1 MTVVQALVRIAE
13 SMAQLRSGYMDTL
26 SLIRLTSDIHLTAK
40 ILSEGPC
47 LHRGFFTPSHTLS
60 QARILTSAKALAM
73 EVLSLVISTMI
84 SASTVTSTVTSTEA
98 LTEALTEA
106 STEASVS
113 WVVLTMPS
121 VVIIHLEMTALK
133 GFIVTIHTIPHNQ
146 VATRAKGIGP
156 LGLGIW
162 QKCVVS
168 ASGPGIRRPSR
179 TIATDSPFSHC
190 PFWSSSP

>member
-1 MTVVQALVRIAE
+1 
-13 SMAQLRSGYMDTL
+13 MDTL

-60 QARILTSAKALAM
+60 QARILTSAKALVM
-73 EVLSLVISTMI
+73 EILSLVISTMI
-84 SASTVTSTVTSTEA
+84 SASTVTSTEA
-98 LTEALTEA
+98 LTEALTV
-106 STEASVS
+106 ASVS

-133 GFIVTIHTIPHNQ
+133 GFIVTIPTIPHNQ

-156 LGLGIW
+156 WGLGIW

-168 ASGPGIRRPSR
+168 ASGPGTRRPSR
-179 TIATDSPFSHC
+179 TIATDSPSSHW
-190 PFWSSSP
+190 PSWSSSP